1 MANQTTDLTA
11 ELNSFAEPLIQQGL
25 YGNTADVL
33 HAAMDALR
41 REILTEEQENAIL
54 ERLADEAEASGEAE
68 GDVIGE
74 ICERLGLKRPS
85 GI

>member
-11 ELNSFAEPLIQQGL
+11 ELNSFAAPLIEQGL
-25 YGNTADVL
+25 YGNTAEVL

-41 REILTEEQENAIL
+41 REMLTEEQENAIL
-54 ERLADEAEASGEAE
+54 EKLAEEGEASGLAE
-68 GDVIGE
+68 GDVIGR
-74 ICERLGLKRPS
+74 ICDKYSLKRPT

>member
-1 MANQTTDLTA
+1 MANQTTDLTT
-11 ELNSFAEPLIQQGL
+11 ELNSFAAPLIEQGL

-54 ERLADEAEASGEAE
+54 EKLAEEGEASGQAE
-68 GDVIGE
+68 GDVIGRISE
-74 ICERLGLKRPS
+74 EYGFQRPRGL
-85 GI
+85 

>member
-1 MANQTTDLTA
+1 MANQTRDLDA
-11 ELNSFAEPLIQQGL
+11 ELNSFAAPLIEKGL

-41 REILTEEQENAIL
+41 REMLTEDQENAIL
-54 ERLADEAEASGEAE
+54 EKLAQEGEASGEAE
-68 GDVIGE
+68 GDVIGR
-74 ICERLGLKRPS
+74 ICQKYGLKRPA